1 MKNGIVDVGGGLRG
15 IYAAG
20 VLDYCMDQNIRFDL
34 GKPYYDGALG
44 DPVPVEKAFQLG
56 CDRVV
61 VILTKPEH
69 ELRSPER
76 DEKLAVHI
84 RKKYPFAAEKLC
96 LRAQQYNE
104 SVAHAK
110 EYARQ
115 GKVLIV
121 SPDDTCGIDTL
132 KKDKESLKRLYE
144 KGYKDGQKI
153 EKFCYIG
160 A

>member
-1 MKNGIVDVGGGLRG
+1 MKASSSIPFVCKPYTV
-15 IYAAG
+15 
-20 VLDYCMDQNIRFDL
+20 Q
-34 GKPYYDGALG
+34 GKSYYDGALG

-69 ELRSPER
+69 ELRSPLK

-84 RKKYPFAAEKLC
+84 RKKYPSAAEKLC

-104 SVAHAK
+104 SVALAK
-110 EYARQ
+110 EYAGQ

-121 SPDDTCGIDTL
+121 SPDDTCGVDTL
-132 KKDKESLKRLYE
+132 KKDRESLKCLYE

-153 EKFCYIG
+153 EEFLYKYR
-160 A
+160 